1 MINSPTAE
9 RLISRG
15 KKVLH
20 INTREYCDFPYGRT
34 VQDSPD
40 SCGTLFRE
48 SVLIPAI
55 KANPDILILDFSAHI
70 ITPSASWVDEIFKL
84 RSSYEMFLT
93 NHLVVKESHFSF
105 TTYFLKNHKNIVL
118 KKQSLFE
125 REFLDLRTKKVF
137 G

>member
-1 MINSPTAE
+1 MINSVTAE
-9 RLISRG
+9 RLIARG

-20 INTREYCDFPYGRT
+20 INTREYCNFPYGRT

-55 KANPDILILDFSAHI
+55 NANPDILILDFSDHVI
-70 ITPSASWVDEIFKL
+70 VPSASWVDEIFKV
-84 RSSYEMFLT
+84 RSSHEMYLC
-93 NHLVVKESHFSF
+93 NHLVVKESYFSY
-105 TTYFLKNHKNIVL
+105 TTYFLSKHKKMVL
-118 KKQSLFE
+118 KKQSLFD
-125 REFLDLRTKKVF
+125 REFLDLRIKKVY